1 MECLLV
7 ALINHSYILNLEYK
21 DKDFMSSELTFCQL
35 MLVGMG
41 FALTVEGTDYV
52 PNTFNFKIYNNYV

>member
-1 MECLLV
+1 
-7 ALINHSYILNLEYK
+7 
-21 DKDFMSSELTFCQL
+21 MSSELTFCQL